1 MTTNLKTARVAA
13 LCIAAPLCFAFPV
26 SAAEGEGWDWIVTPY
41 VWAVSI
47 DTDLE
52 TRVPPSS
59 ISSTITFDDILE
71 KVDGAFQIHIEGQG
85 DRFGAFADF
94 TFLGLSDSNDRQ
106 FFRTESDL
114 DTRLFEAAG
123 VWNVSG
129 ERFRGMEVFA
139 GLRWFDVDLTMQLRP
154 VNPAFPGVTVDGGD
168 SYSDFMLGARYTW
181 PLSERWGLTLRGDGS
196 FGDTEGTWNASAIAH
211 YRTQSGVWFFGYR
224 YLDSR
229 DRNGKYH
236 CQHHLERAGGRLW
249 LQILICDRF
258 DDSFKPEPRSGSAW
272 LQLRH
277 EHSK

>member
-13 LCIAAPLCFAFPV
+13 LCIVASLCFAFPV
-26 SAAEGEGWDWIVTPY
+26 SAAEGEGWDWMVTPY
-41 VWAVSI
+41 VWAVTV

-59 ISSTITFDDILE
+59 ISSTVTFDDILE
-71 KVDGAFQIHIEGQG
+71 NVDGAFQIHIEGQG

-94 TFLGLSDSNDRQ
+94 TFLGLSDSNDRPL
-106 FFRTESDL
+106 FRTESDL

-154 VNPAFPGVTVDGGD
+154 ANPAFPVVKVDGGD

-181 PLSERWGLTLRGDGS
+181 ALSERWGLTLRGDGS

-211 YRTQSGVWFFGYR
+211 YRTQRGVWFFGYR
-224 YLDSR
+224 YLDSEIETE
-229 DRNGKYH
+229 NTTANITLSGLGVGY
-236 CQHHLERAGGRLW
+236 GF
-249 LQILICDRF
+249 RF
-258 DDSFKPEPRSGSAW
+258 
-272 LQLRH
+272 
-277 EHSK
+277 